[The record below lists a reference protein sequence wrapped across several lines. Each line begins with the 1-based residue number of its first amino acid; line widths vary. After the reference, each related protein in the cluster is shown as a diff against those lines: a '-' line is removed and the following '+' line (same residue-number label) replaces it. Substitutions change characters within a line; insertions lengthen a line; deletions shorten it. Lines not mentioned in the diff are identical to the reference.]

1 MIAEGRLLL
10 QIGWNGKRVTAAS
23 VRSTRPVDACRVL
36 EGKAVED
43 ALRLIPLLFS
53 VCARAQS
60 VAASVACEAAAG
72 ATASLPL
79 RRQRERGIAAECLQE
94 YAWRQLIDLPG
105 LLGESPRPHELG
117 QLRMGLA
124 RAGGDA
130 DWNAVATF
138 AEELLAERI
147 FGVRPEIWLAW
158 SAARLEA
165 WIDAGGQPA
174 ARMLRRMR
182 RLRLGAEGRRL
193 PWLAAADLRD
203 GIGPLV
209 AGTGWTA
216 APTWQ
221 GRAAETGAWAR
232 QACHARVASEGAG
245 ASARVL
251 ARLVELTELPRQ
263 MRMPRAVGV
272 RCAALG
278 AGRGI
283 AAVETA
289 RGTLVH
295 DVVLERGRIARY
307 RIAAPTEWNF
317 HPLGAFPR
325 GMLGRTARDAGEVR
339 EAAALLAHALDP
351 CVAYDVEVRHHA

>member
-10 QIGWNGKRVTAAS
+10 EVGWNGKQVSAAT

-36 EGKAVED
+36 EGKAAED
-43 ALRLIPLLFS
+43 ALRLVPMLFS
-53 VCARAQS
+53 VCARAQA
-60 VAASVACEAAAG
+60 VAAAAACEAAAG
-72 ATASLPL
+72 VAASLPL

-94 YAWRQLIDLPG
+94 YAWRLLIDLPK
-105 LLGESPRPHELG
+105 LLGETPRPDELG
-117 QLRMGLA
+117 QLRMRLA

-130 DWNAVATF
+130 DWHAAATF
-138 AEELLAERI
+138 AEQVLAERV
-147 FGVRPEIWLAW
+147 FGVQPATWLAW
-158 SAARLEA
+158 PAARLAA

-182 RLRLGAEGRRL
+182 RLRLKAGSRRL
-193 PWLAAADLRD
+193 PWLGAGELRD
-203 GIGPLV
+203 GIGPLI
-209 AGTGWTA
+209 AADGWAA

-232 QACHARVASEGAG
+232 QAHHARVAAEGAG

-251 ARLVELTELPRQ
+251 ARLVELTGLPRQ
-263 MRMPRAVGV
+263 MRLPRAVGV

-307 RIAAPTEWNF
+307 RVAAPTEWNF
-317 HPLGAFPR
+317 HPQGAFPR
-325 GMLGRTARDAGEVR
+325 GMLGRTARNAGEVH